1 VSSLRQDLRYAVR
14 SLSQSRG
21 FTAVVL
27 LSLALGIGANTTIFS
42 VINAVLYR
50 PLPFEDSDRL
60 VLVSEYNL
68 QQTGWERSPT
78 LATLLDWQQQ
88 ARSFERIAGV
98 VWYLEG
104 TNVSSGEGGERVS
117 MQFVTP
123 GALSLLGVTPALGR
137 PFTDEDADP
146 AHRTVIISHGLWQR
160 RFGGAPDVIGRS
172 LQLQGQ
178 SATIIGVMP
187 RGFWVAPWTQE
198 ADLWFSLDLGTN
210 ELSPDTRWPMA
221 YARLAPGATLAQ
233 AQAEMD
239 VFARRMAETRPGEY
253 EGWGVRVEPLHE
265 AYFQG
270 RQKTTLFTLLAAV
283 GFVLLIACANVA
295 NLLLARSARR
305 EKEIAIRGSLGAGRR
320 RLVQQLLT
328 ESLLLGLLGGI
339 AGIFVGWAG
348 IRIFLALAPDWFPRA
363 QEIAIDPRVLV
374 FTLAV
379 SLLAGLLFGLA
390 PAVRTSRPDLAE
402 ALKEGARRST
412 RGPRQRGS
420 RVLAVSEVA
429 LAFVLLIG
437 AGLMMNTVIRLEHVD
452 LGYDPGHLLVGE
464 IELLSSKYREM
475 LGNDMKRVTPQAG
488 FFYDRVLE
496 GVETLPGT
504 RSAALVSAP
513 WPFPFRVVG
522 APEPPPDQQLRA
534 SLMEVSSGYFETL
547 GVPLRKGRLLNER
560 DREGSPW
567 VVVVNEA
574 FVRRFSSDME
584 PLGRSVQVELGSSAG
599 LDRDEEQRRTIVG
612 VVGDVRHWGPRR
624 DPPPAMYISDR
635 QHPWE
640 YPSGDS
646 RIHLRKSLIVRTAS
660 EPLALASAVR
670 KVVTKVDSD
679 QLVYDLMTEKQRISG
694 SIGPWRFFAKLYGLF
709 AGMAILL
716 ALVGVYG
723 VMSYSV
729 GQRSHEFGIR
739 MALGARKRDV
749 MRQVLSEGVLMSS
762 IGVGVGLAA
771 ALGLTRFLASL
782 LFEVKPYDPLTFA
795 AISLVMLLVGLLACC
810 VPARRATTLDPV
822 AALRH
827 E

>member
-14 SLSQSRG
+14 SLGQSRG
-21 FTAVVL
+21 FTLVVL

-50 PLPFEDSDRL
+50 PLPFEDPDRL

-78 LATLLDWQQQ
+78 LSTLLQWREQ

-117 MQFVTP
+117 VQFVSP
-123 GALSLLGVTPALGR
+123 GAWSVLGVTPALGR
-137 PFTDEDADP
+137 SFTTEDSVRG
-146 AHRTVIISHGLWQR
+146 HRNAIISHGLWQR
-160 RFGGAPDVIGRS
+160 RFGGAPDVVGRA
-172 LQLQGQ
+172 LRRQGQ
-178 SATIIGVMP
+178 PSTIIGVMP

-198 ADLWFSLDLGTN
+198 ADLWVPIDLGNN
-210 ELSPDTRWPMA
+210 ELSPDTRWPEA
-221 YARLAPGATLAQ
+221 YARLGPGVTLEQ

-239 VFARRMAETRPGEY
+239 VFARRMAETQPGDY

-270 RQKTTLFTLLAAV
+270 GGKTLLTLLVAV

-295 NLLLARSARR
+295 NLLLARAARR
-305 EKEIAIRGSLGAGRR
+305 EKEIAIRGSLGARR
-320 RLVQQLLT
+320 WRLVQQLLT
-328 ESLLLGLLGGI
+328 ESLLLGLLGGL

-363 QEIAIDPRVLV
+363 QEIAIDLRVLL

-379 SLLAGLLFGLA
+379 ALLTGLLFGLA
-390 PAVRTSRPDLAE
+390 PAVRASRPDLAE

-429 LAFVLLIG
+429 LAFVLLVG

-452 LGYDPGHLLVGE
+452 LGYEPDHLLVGE

-488 FFYDRVLE
+488 FFYDQVLE
-496 GVETLPGT
+496 GVEALPGT
-504 RSAALVSAP
+504 RSAALVSSP
-513 WPFPFRVVG
+513 WPSPFRIVG
-522 APEPPPDQQLRA
+522 APEPPPDQQPRA
-534 SLMEVSSGYFETL
+534 GLMEVSSRYFETL
-547 GVPLRKGRLLNER
+547 GIPLRKGRLLDER
-560 DREGSPW
+560 DREGAPW

-574 FVRRFSSDME
+574 FVRRFSPDVE
-584 PLGRSVQVELGSSAG
+584 PLGRSVQVVLGSGAG
-599 LDRDEEQRRTIVG
+599 VGRDEEQPRTIVG
-612 VVGDVRHWGPRR
+612 VVGDVRHWGPRA
-624 DPPPAMYISDR
+624 DPPPAMYISNR

-660 EPLALASAVR
+660 DLLALAPAVR
-670 KVVTKVDSD
+670 EVVTKADRD
-679 QLVYDLMTEKQRISG
+679 QLVYDLMTDKQRIS
-694 SIGPWRFFAKLYGLF
+694 SQIGPWRFFARLYGLF
-709 AGMAILL
+709 AAMAILL

-729 GQRSHEFGIR
+729 DQRSHEFGIR
-739 MALGARKRDV
+739 MALGAQRRDV
-749 MRQVLSEGVLMSS
+749 MRQVLSEGLLMSS
-762 IGVGVGLAA
+762 VGIGVGLAA

-795 AISLVMLLVGLLACC
+795 AISLVMLLVGLTACC

>member
-68 QQTGWERSPT
+68 QQTGRERSPT